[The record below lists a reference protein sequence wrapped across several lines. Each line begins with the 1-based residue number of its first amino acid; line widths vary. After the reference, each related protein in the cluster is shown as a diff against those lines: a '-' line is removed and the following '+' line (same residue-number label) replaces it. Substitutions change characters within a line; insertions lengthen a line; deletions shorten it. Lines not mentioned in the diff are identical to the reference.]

1 MSYLW
6 RIVECINDYVDSRV
20 PLPGKPAWDV
30 DRIPCSTGD
39 AMAMPVEHL
48 EARICALAGHL
59 TAATCQF
66 LQLVADYDE
75 RSGWA
80 ASEMPSCAAWL
91 AWKCQLAPGTAREQV
106 RVARALRQ
114 LPVITAQF
122 AAGRLS
128 YAKVRALTRIA
139 SPETET
145 ELTEFAT
152 PMTAGQ
158 LERFARA
165 HRQVSRGDPDGRPA
179 CREPKLTWRQDSTGI
194 AVTAHLPH
202 ADGAVVLQAL
212 RAWLGDLDHPHDP
225 GPDDGGPATRAERLA
240 AQDERDGIDWD
251 AGHAPW
257 QQDKTPAGDLAAALV
272 AVCGQ
277 YLSGRAAAA
286 DNPDSYQV
294 IIHAGTGALTR
305 APEPG
310 AGASGVSAETPPEP
324 GAAGGPAR
332 ATPSLQAL
340 EALKQTVPLLTFPET
355 HPAYAWRGHVEDG
368 GPVDPAT
375 LQMIA
380 CNATIST
387 MLHDQNGNLLNAGR
401 RTRKPSAA
409 LRRAVRERDRY
420 RCRFPGCESRRVDLH
435 HIRFWAN
442 GGETKF
448 ENMICLCKRHHRIV
462 HDTGIIISTSGGAF
476 MFYLA
481 DGTLIPNAPPLP
493 GGSADGLA
501 GSHGADLDWH
511 TIIPPHS
518 GERLDLQMAIW
529 ICFHNT
535 RVQAQRRE
543 QQGSQQA
550 QRRELA
556 GCV

>member
-1 MSYLW
+1 MSYLTS
-6 RIVECINDYVDSRV
+6 IVECMNDYVDSRV

-30 DRIPCSTGD
+30 DRIPCETGD
-39 AMAMPVEHL
+39 PMAMPVEHL

-75 RSGWA
+75 RAGWA
-80 ASEMPSCAAWL
+80 ASEMGSCAAWL

-114 LPVITAQF
+114 LPVIRGEF

-139 SPETET
+139 APETET
-145 ELTEFAT
+145 ELAEFAS

-165 HRQVSRGDPDGRPA
+165 HRQVARGEPDGRPA

-194 AVTAHLPH
+194 AVTVHLPH

-212 RAWLGDLDHPHDP
+212 RAWLGDLDHPHDAEHDAGP
-225 GPDDGGPATRAERLA
+225 GAGGNPETGGGPATRAERLA

-257 QQDKTPAGDLAAALV
+257 QKDKTPAGDLAEAMV

-294 IIHAGTGALTR
+294 IIHAGTGAVTG
-305 APEPG
+305 APAPG
-310 AGASGVSAETPPEP
+310 AGTRGVSAETRPAPEP
-324 GAAGGPAR
+324 GPGGPAPMAPSR
-332 ATPSLQAL
+332 QATDL
-340 EALKQTVPLLTFPET
+340 LKQTVPLLAFPET
-355 HPAYAWRGHVEDG
+355 HPAYPWRGHVEDG
-368 GPVDPAT
+368 GLVDPAM

-387 MLHDQNGNLLNAGR
+387 MLHDANGNLLNAGR

-420 RCRFPGCESRRVDLH
+420 RCRSRAVSPGGWTC
-435 HIRFWAN
+435 
-442 GGETKF
+442 T
-448 ENMICLCKRHHRIV
+448 
-462 HDTGIIISTSGGAF
+462 TSG
-476 MFYLA
+476 
-481 DGTLIPNAPPLP
+481 
-493 GGSADGLA
+493 
-501 GSHGADLDWH
+501 
-511 TIIPPHS
+511 S
-518 GERLDLQMAIW
+518 GPTA
-529 ICFHNT
+529 
-535 RVQAQRRE
+535 ARRN
-543 QQGSQQA
+543 SKT
-550 QRRELA
+550 
-556 GCV
+556 

>member
-1 MSYLW
+1 M
-6 RIVECINDYVDSRV
+6 NDYVDVRV
-20 PLPGKPAWDV
+20 PLPRKPAWDV
-30 DRIPCSTGD
+30 DRIPCDTED
-39 AMAMPVEHL
+39 PMAMPVEHL

-75 RSGWA
+75 RAGWA
-80 ASEMPSCAAWL
+80 ASEMGSCAAWL

-106 RVARALRQ
+106 RVARALRR
-114 LPVITAQF
+114 LPVIRAEF

-139 SPETET
+139 APETET
-145 ELTEFAT
+145 ELVEFAM

-165 HRQVSRGDPDGRPA
+165 HRQVTRGEADGRPA
-179 CREPKLTWRQDSTGI
+179 CREPKLTWRQDSSGI
-194 AVTAHLPH
+194 AITAHLPH
-202 ADGAVVLQAL
+202 PDGAVVLQAL

-225 GPDDGGPATRAERLA
+225 GPGDETRAERLA
-240 AQDERDGIDWD
+240 ARDERDGIDWD
-251 AGHAPW
+251 ADHAPW
-257 QQDKTPAGDLAAALV
+257 QQDKTPAGDLAAAMV
-272 AVCGQ
+272 AVCGE

-294 IIHAGTGALTR
+294 IIHAGTGAL
-305 APEPG
+305 
-310 AGASGVSAETPPEP
+310 AGAPAPGESAPGVSAETPPAP
-324 GAAGGPAR
+324 QPGPASGPT
-332 ATPSLQAL
+332 AGTPSQQAL
-340 EALKQTVPLLTFPET
+340 EALKQAVPLLTFPET
-355 HPAYAWRGHVEDG
+355 HPAYPWRSHVEDG
-368 GPVDPAT
+368 GAVDLVT

-380 CNATIST
+380 CNATISA
-387 MLHDQNGNLLNAGR
+387 MLHDENGNLLDAGR

-442 GGETKF
+442 GGHTSL
-448 ENMICLCKRHHRIV
+448 ENLICLCKRHHRTV
-462 HDTGIIISTSGGAF
+462 HDTGIIIAAAGGTF
-476 MFYLA
+476 TFYLA
-481 DGTLIPNAPPLP
+481 DGTPIPNAPPLP
-493 GGSADGLA
+493 GGSANGLKD
-501 GSHGADLDWH
+501 SHDADLDWH
-511 TIIPPHS
+511 TIIPPDS

-535 RVQAQRRE
+535 KVQT
-543 QQGSQQA
+543 
-550 QRRELA
+550 QRRELQEQRRQGQVCA
-556 GCV
+556 RVPAIDHVLAAWS